1 MERGPRLDFV
11 ANMYANKFSITLPP
25 VFHRDR
31 LHRGSAQTERLTK
44 HKHSVK
50 PVCHSFFPILQ
61 PSPGTQTMRAISQPI
76 SKGSELLSAGAYRLD
91 TQQNEVE

>member
-1 MERGPRLDFV
+1 MQR
-11 ANMYANKFSITLPP
+11 PP
-25 VFHRDR
+25 SQTAFPINFALIVFNQDPLRR
-31 LHRGSAQTERLTK
+31 RSPQTERLTK
-44 HKHSVK
+44 QKRSVNLLFAT
-50 PVCHSFFPILQ
+50 FFFLSLSILQ